1 MFSVYFEMLKNFA
14 QVYSVLFIVNLLVST
29 FIILF
34 DNKKP
39 ISTLLWV
46 MAINFLP
53 LLGFVL
59 YLFIGQDISKSKI
72 FSGKHKKDEILS
84 KESKAQL
91 REIKNKEFRFSK
103 RELPTTL
110 IWLRCSTRQKTKC
123 STPTTR

>member
-1 MFSVYFEMLKNFA
+1 MFSAYFGMLKNFA

-59 YLFIGQDISKSKI
+59 YLFIGLD
-72 FSGKHKKDEILS
+72 F
-84 KESKAQL
+84 
-91 REIKNKEFRFSK
+91 
-103 RELPTTL
+103 
-110 IWLRCSTRQKTKC
+110 
-123 STPTTR
+123 